1 MLKVGWKNK
10 SQENKHIMIPHMKIK
25 MAELKNM
32 FSEKHIWIE
41 KEESHVESI
50 IQGRSYLVGEGR
62 ASGRGFG
69 GPGLACRELRSPY
82 KGVCFLFV
90 EVHKLLPIL
99 FVLRARL
106 LYGD

>member
-1 MLKVGWKNK
+1 
-10 SQENKHIMIPHMKIK
+10 

-32 FSEKHIWIE
+32 FSEKHICVE
-41 KEESHVESI
+41 KEKSRVESI

-69 GPGLACRELRSPY
+69 GPGLACRELSPY

-99 FVLRARL
+99 FVLRAML